1 MQPPVLSSADRQR
14 LEAMLR
20 SPQMLEG
27 APRAIVDES
36 LKRAVQVL
44 EQSKTN
50 EQAIRQAAQ
59 QSEAAVRQALNGA
72 PDQSV
77 EQLDLKREVNKEI
90 QQLIAR
96 IEAARAGPAKS

>member
-20 SPQMLEG
+20 SPQMFEG

-59 QSEAAVRQALNGA
+59 QSEAAVRQALSGT

-96 IEAARAGPAKS
+96 IEAALAGPAKS

>member
-1 MQPPVLSSADRQR
+1 MQPPVLSSVDRQR

-20 SPQMLEG
+20 SPQMFEG

-77 EQLDLKREVNKEI
+77 GQLDLKREVNKEI

-96 IEAARAGPAKS
+96 IEAALAGPAKS